1 MDKEFLALSVVFMLL
16 GITGVLLFGSL
27 FSPYHSITPV
37 MECSG
42 QVCSNPSAGDSCFCF
57 ISCPEPSAAQ
67 GTSSIIL
74 ALGVMFF
81 PMGLMKGGLP
91 TFGKAPGLAGPVKL
105 PSGRVVSP
113 IQIGSGTYFVF
124 GLAVI
129 LIGADAVLI
138 PGYLVYNNMYVEL
151 AGAILVAA
159 GAISMAW
166 GVRKPKTK

>member
-16 GITGVLLFGSL
+16 GVTGILLFGSL
-27 FSPYHSITPV
+27 FTSYHSIFPV
-37 MECSG
+37 MTS
-42 QVCSNPSAGDSCFCF
+42 SGDSCYCV
-57 ISCPEPSAAQ
+57 ISSPEPGAAQ

-91 TFGKAPGLAGPVKL
+91 SFRKMPAAPGPVQL

-113 IQIGSGTYFVF
+113 VTIFSGSFFTF
-124 GLAVI
+124 GLI
-129 LIGADAVLI
+129 ILLIGVDAVLI
-138 PGYLVYNNMYVEL
+138 PGYLVYKNVYVEV
-151 AGAILVAA
+151 AGGLLTAA

-166 GVRKPKTK
+166 GIRKPKA